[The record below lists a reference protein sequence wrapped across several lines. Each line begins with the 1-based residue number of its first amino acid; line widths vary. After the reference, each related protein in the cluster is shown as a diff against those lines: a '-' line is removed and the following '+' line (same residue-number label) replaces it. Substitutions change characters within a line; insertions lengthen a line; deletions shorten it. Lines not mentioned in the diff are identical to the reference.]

1 MASATARPD
10 GDTSPAR
17 EQGAGRQAGGKHRR
31 GSGPMPAE
39 PQRRCLASGLVLP
52 KAQLLRFVVG
62 PDGTLVPDLA
72 ERLPGRGLWLQA
84 RQDMMAKACA
94 KNLFAKAA
102 KRQVRVPDGLARQVE
117 SLALRRCLDLLG
129 LARRAGAVAAGF
141 EKVKAA
147 LRAGEVG
154 LLIQAADAA
163 EDGRHKIQALAHA
176 VDPQMAVLQ
185 FCGAAELG
193 AAVGREAAVHVGVA
207 PGRFA
212 EGLLGEVQR
221 LAGLRGVAMQTNEV
235 GRPTEGER

>member
-1 MASATARPD
+1 MARGTARQEP
-10 GDTSPAR
+10 PA
-17 EQGAGRQAGGKHRR
+17 GAPGGGEPR
-31 GSGPMPAE
+31 GKPRPGAD

-52 KAQLLRFVVG
+52 KDELVRFVIG
-62 PDGTLVPDLA
+62 PDGTVVPDLA

-94 KNLFAKAA
+94 RNLFAKAA
-102 KRQVRVPDGLARQVE
+102 KRQVRVPENLAAQVE
-117 SLALRRCLDLLG
+117 LLALRRCLDLLG

-163 EDGRHKIQALAHA
+163 DDGRQKIRALARA
-176 VDPQMAVLQ
+176 VAPQAPLLQ
-185 FCGAAELG
+185 FCSAAELG
-193 AAVGREAAVHVGVA
+193 AAVGREAAVHVSIA
-207 PGRFA
+207 RGRFA
-212 EGLLGEVQR
+212 EELLREARR
-221 LAGLRGVAMQTNEV
+221 LAGLRGVAQTNETGHEIEV

>member
-1 MASATARPD
+1 MASASA
-10 GDTSPAR
+10 A
-17 EQGAGRQAGGKHRR
+17 AGPPAGGGKPRR
-31 GSGPMPAE
+31 GGAAE
-39 PQRRCLASGLVLP
+39 PERRCLASGQVLP

-62 PDGTLVPDLA
+62 PEGTVVPDLA

-102 KRQVRVPDGLARQVE
+102 KRQVRVPDDLAQQVE
-117 SLALRRCLDLLG
+117 ALALRRCLDLLG
-129 LARRAGAVAAGF
+129 LARRAGAVVAGF

-163 EDGRHKIQALAHA
+163 EDGRHKVRALARA
-176 VDPQMAVLQ
+176 VAPKTPVVQ
-185 FCGAAELG
+185 FCG
-193 AAVGREAAVHVGVA
+193 AAVGREAAVHVGIA

-212 EGLLGEVQR
+212 AGLAREIQR
-221 LAGLRGVAMQTNEV
+221 LADLRGVAEQDNEV